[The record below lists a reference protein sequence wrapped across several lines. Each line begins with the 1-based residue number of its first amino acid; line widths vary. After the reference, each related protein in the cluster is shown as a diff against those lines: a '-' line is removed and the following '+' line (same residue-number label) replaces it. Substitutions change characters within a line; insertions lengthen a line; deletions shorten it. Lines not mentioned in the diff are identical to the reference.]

1 VRGCSDVT
9 ADGEMGGGG
18 STTVQS
24 SSTSPTMALASSS
37 SVNLVLLA
45 GLAVSLVRPVVL
57 GPAGRGVLVA
67 AIGEATGS

>member
-18 STTVQS
+18 YTTVQS
-24 SSTSPTMALASSS
+24 SSTSQTLALAPSSS
-37 SVNLVLLA
+37 ANLVLLA
-45 GLAVSLVRPVVL
+45 GLVVSLVRPVVL

-67 AIGEATGS
+67 KIGEATGS